1 MKGGYLYLL
10 VFLGLFLAACT
21 SASEGDDSFT
31 LADIFGTESTF
42 YKIFSLQFLGLEDG
56 TVIGAFMRA
65 MVGLLIFAI
74 LFEVGT
80 RTLFA
85 APAQRKFA
93 GIIAG
98 VLAIMTAI
106 FLPDEILAGIGSSYA
121 IAFAAILIGLP
132 VVGGLWVTFGS
143 GGEPRKPIISHT
155 RFGHGLRI
163 IILVILLW
171 ILMAVKNHALTL
183 VGM

>member
-106 FLPDEILAGIGSSYA
+106 FLPDAILAGIGSSYA

-132 VVGGLWVTFGS
+132 VVGGLWVIFGS
-143 GGEPRKPIISHT
+143 VGGKPIISHT